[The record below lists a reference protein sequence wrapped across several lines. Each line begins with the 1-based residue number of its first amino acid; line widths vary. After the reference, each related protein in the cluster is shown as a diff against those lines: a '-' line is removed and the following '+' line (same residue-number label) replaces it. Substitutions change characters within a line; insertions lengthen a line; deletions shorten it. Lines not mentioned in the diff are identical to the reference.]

1 MVASK
6 QDIISAYQQSTRCM
20 DALVAGCCQE
30 DLKKTAYEGW
40 TAKQLICHM
49 ASTSGAAA
57 FFISM
62 AQASGQ
68 GMGGG
73 FDVDRWNA
81 EQVAARKEKALDE
94 VLAEF
99 RAGHEASVKAVEAAS
114 DDLLLKQVSNFE
126 GGMSALADLI
136 KGSATEHEAMH
147 LDDLEKA
154 LRG

>member
-6 QDIISAYQQSTRCM
+6 QDIISAYQQSTQRLEG
-20 DALVAGCCQE
+20 LVAGCCPE
-30 DLKKTAYEGW
+30 DLKKTAYQGW
-40 TAKQLICHM
+40 TARQLICHM

-73 FDVDRWNA
+73 FDIDRWNA
-81 EQVAARKEKALDE
+81 EQVAARRDKPLED

-99 RAGHEASVKAVEAAS
+99 RAGHQASIKAVEAVP
-114 DDLLLKQVSNFE
+114 DDLLAKQVPDFA

-136 KGSATEHEAMH
+136 KGSATDHEGMH